1 MRGKQLAEF
10 SDSVGLYRQ
19 SAVLD
24 YSAQQPRDTGEY
36 DAGFDFPPMEH
47 PGRELFTFSLFVLA
61 ILTFL
66 VWGGWALITCD
77 LFR

>member
-1 MRGKQLAEF
+1 MIGRQFTEF
-10 SDSVGLYRQ
+10 SHSVGWHRQ

-24 YSAQQPRDTGEY
+24 YSAQQQRDAGEY

-66 VWGGWALITCD
+66 VWGGWALITCG